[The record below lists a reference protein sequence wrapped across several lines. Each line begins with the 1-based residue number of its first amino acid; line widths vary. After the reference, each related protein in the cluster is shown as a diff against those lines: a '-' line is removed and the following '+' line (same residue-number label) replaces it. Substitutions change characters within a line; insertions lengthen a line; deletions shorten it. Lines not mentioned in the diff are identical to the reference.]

1 MRSLLGVN
9 TAMVVPMVRSPQEIV
24 GWSGHEEEY
33 DPHIT

>member
-1 MRSLLGVN
+1 MGSLLGVN
-9 TAMVVPMVRSPQEIV
+9 TAMVPMVRSPQEIV